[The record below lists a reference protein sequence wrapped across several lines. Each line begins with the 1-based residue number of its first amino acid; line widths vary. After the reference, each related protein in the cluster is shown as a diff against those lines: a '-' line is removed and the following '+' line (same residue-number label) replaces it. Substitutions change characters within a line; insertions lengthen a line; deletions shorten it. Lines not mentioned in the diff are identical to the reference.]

1 MDIAVTG
8 SSGFLG
14 SALTAA
20 LTARGDHV
28 VRLVRPGST
37 GSAGFV
43 GGADTIRWDPSAG
56 TIDAA
61 SLEGIGAVVNLAGRA
76 IAPQP
81 WTRAYKAEVL
91 GSRVKA
97 TTLIATTLAG
107 LQRPPSVLVSAS
119 ASGYYGNRGNEILT
133 EQSGP
138 GTGFLAEVCQQWEAA
153 AAPATEAGIRVAFTR
168 TGIVLS
174 PQGGALG
181 RMLQFF
187 KMGLGG
193 KIGAGTQWWSWI
205 ALEDEIGAFLHLLD
219 GEASG
224 PFNLCAPHPVTN
236 GELTASLAAALH
248 RPAVL
253 TVPKLAL
260 RAFGEF
266 ADEMLLASQRMA
278 PTRLEETGYLFRSV
292 DLLPALTALL
302 GR

>member
-20 LTARGDHV
+20 LTGRGDRV
-28 VRLVRPGST
+28 VRLVRPGSP
-37 GSAGFV
+37 
-43 GGADTIRWDPSAG
+43 GGGDTIAWDPAAG
-56 TIDAA
+56 RVDAG

-81 WTRAYKAEVL
+81 WTHAYKAEVL
-91 GSRVKA
+91 SSRVRA
-97 TTLIATTLAG
+97 TTLIATTIAG
-107 LQRPPSVLVSAS
+107 LQRRPTVLVSAS

-138 GTGFLAEVCQQWEAA
+138 GTGFLADVCRQWEAA
-153 AAPATEAGIRVAFTR
+153 TQPAAEAGIRVAFAR

-181 RMLQFF
+181 RMLAFF

-193 KIGAGTQWWSWI
+193 KIGPGTQWWSWI

-219 GEASG
+219 CGAGG

-236 GELTASLAAALH
+236 GELTASIAAVLH

-260 RAFGEF
+260 RAFGDF

-278 PTRLEETGYLFRSV
+278 PTRLEDTGYQFRSA
-292 DLLPALTALL
+292 DLLPALSVLL